1 MTEPLRADEEQ
12 PLVDVI
18 YQKRFLAR
26 GPRIVAIGGGTGLS
40 TLLRGLKEHTS
51 NLTAIVTVADDG
63 GSSGVLREE
72 LGIPPVGDIRNCIAA
87 LADAEPLMS
96 ELLAVPVPGG

>member
-1 MTEPLRADEEQ
+1 M
-12 PLVDVI
+12 
-18 YQKRFLAR
+18 
-26 GPRIVAIGGGTGLS
+26 AIGGGTGLS

-72 LGIPPVGDIRNCIAA
+72 LGIPAVGDIRNCIVA

-96 ELLAVPVPGG
+96 EVLQYRFPGPEGGTGSTVMAWPGMPWAIS